1 MARRKIFTSFS
12 VSPITG
18 ESKDETHMVSP
29 PHKAKRLQVVSV
41 ENLHAIPTNQ
51 KLGRDEQ

>member
-18 ESKDETHMVSP
+18 EPKDETHTVSP
-29 PHKAKRLQVVSV
+29 SHTAKRFQIVPV
-41 ENLHAIPTNQ
+41 EKFTCYFPIKT
-51 KLGRDEQ
+51 